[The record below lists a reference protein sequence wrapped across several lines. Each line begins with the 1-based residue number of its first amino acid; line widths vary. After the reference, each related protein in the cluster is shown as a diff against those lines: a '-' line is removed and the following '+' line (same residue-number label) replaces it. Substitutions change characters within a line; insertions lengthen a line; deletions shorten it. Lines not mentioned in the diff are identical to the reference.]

1 MNRLTDELVRGIL
14 GEEMA
19 PRKETVGIFAGGFKP
34 PTIGHFS
41 VIQKAL
47 EDYPEMDRVIVYVG
61 SGERD
66 SINQK
71 ESIAVWRI
79 YQKYL
84 PAKVEIQP
92 SPEGKPPVGK
102 VYSYAKKNPDKN
114 VYMLVGSREGN
125 EGDEKDFAGKVR
137 RLTSKPEEY
146 PNLTAKKI
154 DTGDGISGTRARKTI
169 LDKNKEAFFNYIPDI
184 PEKEEI
190 WNILSEIMGITE
202 NQNIEPND
210 QVLARKGA
218 FVYNKG
224 KKLYLKSRRL
234 FVVKGEVED
243 RITLEDQKGRQ
254 FWIMKHEMDNN
265 WAKFDPIQ
273 VPLHER
279 IAYDAETRMQTRFL
293 MKQFLKNLGKK
304 VESDTEGVL
313 VGKKYE
319 LVYGFYPQKRGLG
332 FMPFKVEGNA
342 GPKDIVITI
351 KYNPELLTKELYS
364 ELSAEI
370 RNSVRHEL
378 EHVAQYRAEKGVRP
392 GEDGVDQDDLPDAEY
407 LTLDYEIPGHIQ
419 GLRTK
424 AKAKKISLQQA
435 IDDLF
440 DSYEYD
446 LTPEEEDFVRETW
459 MNWLETNMPGV
470 SLTKIKEDFDQ
481 QDVEDLDNL
490 ADRELNPIDVVLTGK
505 HFFDRLNDPRNT
517 PGIDYLE
524 LEDFFTK
531 LGDNREEFIDFLNKY
546 KSVVATD
553 TETNINIP
561 FMKMANKAIAK
572 TIMRKRNFQTPDVKV
587 ELEEADPKKGTGK
600 KPKGSGRRLYTDE
613 NPKDTVRIKFS
624 TRQDIVDTL
633 SKKSFK
639 AKSHARQSQVIN
651 LIHQRVRAAYGRAK
665 KPEVKKRLK
674 SALDYITKRKEASK
688 AKTKRLQAQKKK
700 KKTNEN
706 VAPNHNQK
714 AAPFGSGYK
723 KVQEL
728 VLEIVPKDVIDSFD
742 IQDTLVPEVW
752 DNEKLKPEV
761 REKLLEIAQDFFE
774 SLDLPEGT
782 QLKDIKLTGS
792 LANYN
797 WSKFSDFDLHL
808 VLDFSEIDDDEEFV
822 RNYFMA
828 KKGIWNDAHDINI
841 YNFPVEVY
849 VENEGESHT
858 ASGLYSI
865 LNDEWIVVPK
875 KKEVMI
881 DKDDITTKAE
891 DYISQFEDVQK
902 LYNDGEY
909 EKVIDKVDKIK
920 ERLRN
925 MRSSGLE
932 KGGEYSVE
940 NLAFKVLRRSD
951 IIGQLNDLKSNSYD
965 TMMSIKEGIGDDLA
979 THIKSLTKYMKDNGL
994 NLRPYPKVRFI
1005 DNDVK
1010 NAEDIL
1016 GLTAFY
1022 NPNEKLVVLYTLN
1035 RHPKDVLR
1043 SYAHELVHHHQNLSN
1058 TLDHSNTTNTNEDGD
1073 LEKIEREAYETG
1085 NILFR
1090 KWTDEKKDILQNN

>member
-1 MNRLTDELVRGIL
+1 
-14 GEEMA
+14 
-19 PRKETVGIFAGGFKP
+19 
-34 PTIGHFS
+34 
-41 VIQKAL
+41 
-47 EDYPEMDRVIVYVG
+47 
-61 SGERD
+61 
-66 SINQK
+66 
-71 ESIAVWRI
+71 
-79 YQKYL
+79 
-84 PAKVEIQP
+84 
-92 SPEGKPPVGK
+92 
-102 VYSYAKKNPDKN
+102 
-114 VYMLVGSREGN
+114 
-125 EGDEKDFAGKVR
+125 
-137 RLTSKPEEY
+137 
-146 PNLTAKKI
+146 
-154 DTGDGISGTRARKTI
+154 
-169 LDKNKEAFFNYIPDI
+169 
-184 PEKEEI
+184 
-190 WNILSEIMGITE
+190 
-202 NQNIEPND
+202 
-210 QVLARKGA
+210 
-218 FVYNKG
+218 
-224 KKLYLKSRRL
+224 
-234 FVVKGEVED
+234 
-243 RITLEDQKGRQ
+243 
-254 FWIMKHEMDNN
+254 
-265 WAKFDPIQ
+265 
-273 VPLHER
+273 
-279 IAYDAETRMQTRFL
+279 
-293 MKQFLKNLGKK
+293 
-304 VESDTEGVL
+304 
-313 VGKKYE
+313 
-319 LVYGFYPQKRGLG
+319 
-332 FMPFKVEGNA
+332 
-342 GPKDIVITI
+342 
-351 KYNPELLTKELYS
+351 
-364 ELSAEI
+364 
-370 RNSVRHEL
+370 EL

-392 GEDGVDQDDLPDAEY
+392 GEDGVNQDDLPDAEY

-792 LANYN
+792 LAN
-797 WSKFSDFDLHL
+797 
-808 VLDFSEIDDDEEFV
+808 
-822 RNYFMA
+822 
-828 KKGIWNDAHDINI
+828 
-841 YNFPVEVY
+841 
-849 VENEGESHT
+849 
-858 ASGLYSI
+858 
-865 LNDEWIVVPK
+865 
-875 KKEVMI
+875 
-881 DKDDITTKAE
+881 
-891 DYISQFEDVQK
+891 
-902 LYNDGEY
+902 
-909 EKVIDKVDKIK
+909 
-920 ERLRN
+920 
-925 MRSSGLE
+925 
-932 KGGEYSVE
+932 
-940 NLAFKVLRRSD
+940 
-951 IIGQLNDLKSNSYD
+951 
-965 TMMSIKEGIGDDLA
+965 
-979 THIKSLTKYMKDNGL
+979 
-994 NLRPYPKVRFI
+994 
-1005 DNDVK
+1005 
-1010 NAEDIL
+1010 
-1016 GLTAFY
+1016 
-1022 NPNEKLVVLYTLN
+1022 
-1035 RHPKDVLR
+1035 
-1043 SYAHELVHHHQNLSN
+1043 
-1058 TLDHSNTTNTNEDGD
+1058 
-1073 LEKIEREAYETG
+1073 
-1085 NILFR
+1085 
-1090 KWTDEKKDILQNN
+1090 

>member
-1 MNRLTDELVRGIL
+1 MNPLAQALVEGIL
-14 GEEMA
+14 GEEIT
-19 PRKETVGIFAGGFKP
+19 PRKETVAIFAGGFKP
-34 PTIGHFS
+34 PTLGHLS
-41 VIQKAL
+41 VVQKTL
-47 EDYPEMDRVIVYVG
+47 KDYPEIDKMIIYVG
-61 SGERD
+61 SGERG
-66 SINQK
+66 SVSQEK
-71 ESIAVWRI
+71 SIAIWRI

-84 PAKVEIQP
+84 PAKVEVQP

-114 VYMLVGSREGN
+114 VYMIVGSREGN

-137 RLTSKPEEY
+137 KLTNKPEEY

-154 DTGDGISGTRARKTI
+154 DTGDGISGTRARKAI
-169 LDKNKEAFFNYIPDI
+169 LDKNKETFFNYIPDI
-184 PEKEEI
+184 PEKDEI
-190 WNILSEIMGITE
+190 WDMLT
-202 NQNIEPND
+202 D
-210 QVLARKGA
+210 
-218 FVYNKG
+218 
-224 KKLYLKSRRL
+224 
-234 FVVKGEVED
+234 VVEE
-243 RITLEDQKGRQ
+243 Q
-254 FWIMKHEMDNN
+254 FL
-265 WAKFDPIQ
+265 Q
-273 VPLHER
+273 ER

-293 MKQFLKNLGKK
+293 MKQFLKTIGTK
-304 VESDTEGVL
+304 VEDSTEGTL
-313 VGKKYE
+313 VGDEYE
-319 LVYGFYPQKRGLG
+319 LVYGFYPMKKGLG
-332 FMPFKVEGNA
+332 FMPFKVEGSA
-342 GPKDIVITI
+342 GPKDIAITI
-351 KYNPELLTKELYS
+351 KYNPELLDKKLYS
-364 ELSAEI
+364 ELSAEL

-378 EHVAQYRAEKGVRP
+378 EHLAQYRAEKGVRP
-392 GEDGVDQDDLPDAEY
+392 GEDGVDQDDLPDVEY

-419 GLRTK
+419 GLKTK

-440 DSYEYD
+440 NSFEYD
-446 LTPEEEDFVRETW
+446 LDPEEEDFVRETW
-459 MNWLETNMPGV
+459 MNWLKTNMPGV

-490 ADRELNPIDVVLTGK
+490 ADRELNPIDVDLSGN
-505 HFFDRLNDPRNT
+505 HFFDRLNDPRNR
-517 PGIDYLE
+517 PEIDYLE

-531 LGDNREEFIDFLNKY
+531 LGDNREEFINFLNKY

-553 TETNINIP
+553 NETNINIP

-572 TIMRKRNFQTPDVKV
+572 TIMRKRNFKTPNVKV

-613 NPKDTVRIKFS
+613 DPKDTVGIKFS

-633 SKKSFK
+633 NKTSFK
-639 AKSHARQSQVIN
+639 NKSHARQSQVIN
-651 LIHQRVRAAYGRAK
+651 LIHQRVRAAHGRAK

-674 SALDYITKRKEASK
+674 TALDYITKRKEASK
-688 AKTKRLQAQKKK
+688 AKTQRLKKQKS
-700 KKTNEN
+700 NEN

-714 AAPFGSGYK
+714 SSPFGSGYK
-723 KVQEL
+723 EL
-728 VLEIVPKDVIDSFD
+728 EEIILEVVPKDVLDSFD

-752 DNEKLKPEV
+752 DNNKLKPEV
-761 REKLLEIAQDFFE
+761 REKLLQIAQDFFD
-774 SLDLPEGT
+774 SLELPKGT
-782 QLKDIKLTGS
+782 KLKDIKLTGS

-828 KKGIWNDAHDINI
+828 KKGIWNDAHDITI

-881 DKDDITTKAE
+881 DKDDISTKAE
-891 DYISQFEDVQK
+891 DYITQLEQVQQ

-909 EKVIDKVDKIK
+909 EEVINKVDKIK
-920 ERLRN
+920 ERLRD

-965 TMMSIKEGIGDDLA
+965 TMMSLSENISSEDFNTNI
-979 THIKSLTKYMKDNGL
+979 ISLTKYMNNKGL
-994 NLRPYPKVRFI
+994 NLRPYPKVKFI
-1005 DNDVK
+1005 DNDIK
-1010 NAEDIL
+1010 NAEDLL

-1022 NPNEKLVVLYTLN
+1022 NPNEKLIVLYTLN

-1090 KWTDEKKDILQNN
+1090 KWTDEKKNILQSN

>member
-1 MNRLTDELVRGIL
+1 MKLD
-14 GEEMA
+14 
-19 PRKETVGIFAGGFKP
+19 
-34 PTIGHFS
+34 
-41 VIQKAL
+41 
-47 EDYPEMDRVIVYVG
+47 PEVEA
-61 SGERD
+61 ER
-66 SINQK
+66 
-71 ESIAVWRI
+71 E
-79 YQKYL
+79 
-84 PAKVEIQP
+84 
-92 SPEGKPPVGK
+92 
-102 VYSYAKKNPDKN
+102 KK
-114 VYMLVGSREGN
+114 
-125 EGDEKDFAGKVR
+125 FQQ
-137 RLTSKPEEY
+137 
-146 PNLTAKKI
+146 
-154 DTGDGISGTRARKTI
+154 
-169 LDKNKEAFFNYIPDI
+169 F
-184 PEKEEI
+184 
-190 WNILSEIMGITE
+190 
-202 NQNIEPND
+202 
-210 QVLARKGA
+210 
-218 FVYNKG
+218 
-224 KKLYLKSRRL
+224 
-234 FVVKGEVED
+234 VKGEIDKYFRTDKTDPRKVD
-243 RITLEDQKGRQ
+243 VSKFPPITMDEEGFVSDGNHRAFIAKKQNKPLKAYKYIAAKNDHPNVAKILKLVGRSDE
-254 FWIMKHEMDNN
+254 KV
-265 WAKFDPIQ
+265 K
-273 VPLHER
+273 LHE
-279 IAYDAETRMQTRFL
+279 
-293 MKQFLKNLGKK
+293 K
-304 VESDTEGVL
+304 
-313 VGKKYE
+313 
-319 LVYGFYPQKRGLG
+319 
-332 FMPFKVEGNA
+332 
-342 GPKDIVITI
+342 
-351 KYNPELLTKELYS
+351 
-364 ELSAEI
+364 
-370 RNSVRHEL
+370 
-378 EHVAQYRAEKGVRP
+378 
-392 GEDGVDQDDLPDAEY
+392 
-407 LTLDYEIPGHIQ
+407 
-419 GLRTK
+419 
-424 AKAKKISLQQA
+424 
-435 IDDLF
+435 
-440 DSYEYD
+440 
-446 LTPEEEDFVRETW
+446 
-459 MNWLETNMPGV
+459 
-470 SLTKIKEDFDQ
+470 
-481 QDVEDLDNL
+481 
-490 ADRELNPIDVVLTGK
+490 
-505 HFFDRLNDPRNT
+505 
-517 PGIDYLE
+517 
-524 LEDFFTK
+524 
-531 LGDNREEFIDFLNKY
+531 
-546 KSVVATD
+546 
-553 TETNINIP
+553 
-561 FMKMANKAIAK
+561 
-572 TIMRKRNFQTPDVKV
+572 
-587 ELEEADPKKGTGK
+587 DPKKGTGK

-700 KKTNEN
+700 KKANEN

-774 SLDLPEGT
+774 SLDLPEGI

-828 KKGIWNDAHDINI
+828 KKGIWNDAHDISI

-965 TMMSIKEGIGDDLA
+965 TMMSIKEGIGDDLT
-979 THIKSLTKYMKDNGL
+979 THIKSLTKYMGNNGL

-1005 DNDVK
+1005 NNDVK

-1073 LEKIEREAYETG
+1073 LERIEREAYETG

>member
-1 MNRLTDELVRGIL
+1 MNRLAEELVRGIL
-14 GEEMA
+14 GEDMT

-47 EDYPEMDRVIVYVG
+47 EDYPEMDKVIIYVG

-66 SINQK
+66 SISQK

-79 YQKYL
+79 YKKYL
-84 PAKVEIQP
+84 PAKVEVQP

-114 VYMLVGSREGN
+114 VYMIVGSREGN

-137 RLTSKPEEY
+137 KLTSKPEEY
-146 PNLTAKKI
+146 PNLTAKRI
-154 DTGDGISGTRARKTI
+154 DTGDGISGTRARKSI
-169 LDKNKEAFFNYIPDI
+169 LDNNKEVFFNYIPDI

-190 WNILSEIMGITE
+190 WNILSEAVGIME
-202 NQNIEPND
+202 NQNSINPND

-234 FVVKGEVED
+234 FVVKGEIED

-254 FWIMKHEMDNN
+254 FWVMKHEIDDK

-273 VPLHER
+273 VSLHER

-304 VESDTEGVL
+304 IEDNTEGAL
-313 VGKKYE
+313 VGEEYD
-319 LVYGFYPQKRGLG
+319 LNYGFYPKKRGLG
-332 FMPFKVEGNA
+332 FMPFKVEGSA
-342 GPKDIVITI
+342 GPDDIAIEI

-364 ELSAEI
+364 ELSAEL

-378 EHVAQYRAEKGVRP
+378 EHLAQYRTEKGVRP
-392 GEDGVDQDDLPDAEY
+392 GEDGVDQDDLPDVEY

-440 DSYEYD
+440 NSFEYD

-459 MNWLETNMPGV
+459 MDWLETNMPGV
-470 SLTKIKEDFDQ
+470 SLTKIKENIDREELKKGIKVEKEHTDNPKIAMKIALDHLAEDPKYYTKLATLGLEEYLDQ
-481 QDVEDLDNL
+481 EDVEDLDNL
-490 ADRELNPIDVVLTGK
+490 ADKELNPIDVDLSGN
-505 HFFDRLNDPRNT
+505 HFFDRLNDPRNR
-517 PGIDYLE
+517 PEIDYLE

-553 TETNINIP
+553 NQTNINIP

-572 TIMRKRNFQTPDVKV
+572 TIMRKRNFKTPNVKV
-587 ELEEADPKKGTGK
+587 ELEE
-600 KPKGSGRRLYTDE
+600 
-613 NPKDTVRIKFS
+613 
-624 TRQDIVDTL
+624 
-633 SKKSFK
+633 
-639 AKSHARQSQVIN
+639 
-651 LIHQRVRAAYGRAK
+651 
-665 KPEVKKRLK
+665 EVP
-674 SALDYITKRKEASK
+674 
-688 AKTKRLQAQKKK
+688 Q
-700 KKTNEN
+700 
-706 VAPNHNQK
+706 
-714 AAPFGSGYK
+714 
-723 KVQEL
+723 
-728 VLEIVPKDVIDSFD
+728 DVIDSFD
-742 IQDTLVPEVW
+742 IQNTLVPEVW
-752 DNEKLKPEV
+752 NGEQLKPEI

-808 VLDFSEIDDDEEFV
+808 VLDFSDVDDDEEFV

-828 KKGIWNDAHDINI
+828 KKGIWNDVHDITI

-865 LNDEWIVVPK
+865 LNDKWIVVPK
-875 KKEVMI
+875 KQEVMI
-881 DKDDITTKAE
+881 DKDDISTKAE
-891 DYISQFEDVQK
+891 DYISQTKEVQK
-902 LYNDGEY
+902 LYDEKKY
-909 EKVIDKVDKIK
+909 EEVINKVDKIK

-940 NLAFKVLRRSD
+940 NLAFKVLRRAD
-951 IIGQLNDLKSNSYD
+951 IIGQLNDLKSKSYD
-965 TMMSIKEGIGDDLA
+965 TMMSINEGIGSDFA
-979 THIKSLTKYMKDNGL
+979 SYIQSLTDYMSSNGL
-994 NLRPYPKVRFI
+994 NLKPYPELEYI
-1005 DNDVK
+1005 ETDEE
-1010 NAEDIL
+1010 NAENIF
-1016 GLTAFY
+1016 GKTAY
-1022 NPNEKLVVLYTLN
+1022 YMPSEQKVVLYTLD
-1035 RHPKDVLR
+1035 RHPKDILR
-1043 SYAHELVHHHQNLSN
+1043 SYAHELIHHHQNLSG
-1058 TLDHSNTTNTNEDGD
+1058 TLNHSNTTNTNEDDD
-1073 LEKIEREAYETG
+1073 LDKIEREAYEQG
-1085 NILFR
+1085 NIMFR
-1090 KWTDEKKDILQNN
+1090 NWEDSLKN